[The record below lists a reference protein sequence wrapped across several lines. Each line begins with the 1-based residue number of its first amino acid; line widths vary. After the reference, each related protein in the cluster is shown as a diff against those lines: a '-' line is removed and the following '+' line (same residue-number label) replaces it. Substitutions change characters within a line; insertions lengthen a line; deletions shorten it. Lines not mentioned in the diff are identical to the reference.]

1 VKVVLTRP
9 RPSVLFDEN
18 RRSVRT
24 QIVVTHRA
32 LLVLLGDVNLF
43 LLLLLVHL
51 LFLDVFSVR
60 CRRGWCYRGRVMVG
74 HQIFI
79 RLRLRDVLREAHAR
93 HDDYTTRERT
103 RQTDRDQ
110 NLESSFARVLS
121 VLVVVVLEIEISRSA
136 LSFTCYC
143 WCCSCCCCSILKTLL
158 NGYTCPFVRDCH
170 FFNFFFFPYSLIT
183 SYTRI
188 SFQPHPDSLLKS
200 RILISI
206 IP

>member
-1 VKVVLTRP
+1 MKVVLTRP

-51 LFLDVFSVR
+51 LFLFLVRRRRSVR
-60 CRRGWCYRGRVMVG
+60 CYRGRVMVG

-93 HDDYTTRERT
+93 HDDDCATFAKGR
-103 RQTDRDQ
+103 DR
-110 NLESSFARVLS
+110 
-121 VLVVVVLEIEISRSA
+121 EIEIR
-136 LSFTCYC
+136 T
-143 WCCSCCCCSILKTLL
+143 
-158 NGYTCPFVRDCH
+158 
-170 FFNFFFFPYSLIT
+170 
-183 SYTRI
+183 
-188 SFQPHPDSLLKS
+188 
-200 RILISI
+200 
-206 IP
+206 

>member
-51 LFLDVFSVR
+51 LFLFLVRRRRRRSVR
-60 CRRGWCYRGRVMVG
+60 CYRGRVMVG

-93 HDDYTTRERT
+93 HDDDYARLSRKDE
-103 RQTDRDQ
+103 TDR
-110 NLESSFARVLS
+110 LRSEREEFFRSSVVF
-121 VLVVVVLEIEISRSA
+121 VLVVVVLEIEILREVPRRSSRAVVGVGLGGGARQSEDA
-136 LSFTCYC
+136 FE
-143 WCCSCCCCSILKTLL
+143 
-158 NGYTCPFVRDCH
+158 
-170 FFNFFFFPYSLIT
+170 
-183 SYTRI
+183 
-188 SFQPHPDSLLKS
+188 
-200 RILISI
+200 
-206 IP
+206 